1 MDVPPLMQDTLYQAL
16 NGAAVHAAGR
26 VWRIHVDGMVH
37 SRDGWLIRLA
47 LVGQPNQRI
56 TIRASYLTAGAAP
69 FVMEKIRD
77 WLADPSH
84 ADFDTLVIDDVR
96 QGEGDEGERPAAGSP
111 TRPVVL
117 IVDDVP
123 DHLQLYELTLSDRYT
138 VLRASSGRQAC
149 EIAYAHKPQVVVLD
163 VMMPDLDG
171 WTVCERLKSNEATAT
186 TPVIMMTA
194 SAAPDLAARARAA
207 GVVAVLRKPYV
218 IEHLAQ
224 TVASALRLAK

>member
-1 MDVPPLMQDTLYQAL
+1 MSDTLYQAL
-16 NGAAVHAAGR
+16 NGAAVHSAGR
-26 VWRIHVDGMVH
+26 AWRIHVDGMVH

-47 LVGQPNQRI
+47 LVGQPNQRL
-56 TIRASYLTAGAAP
+56 TIRASYLTAGTAP
-69 FVMEKIRD
+69 LVMDRIRD
-77 WLADPSH
+77 WLTDPSH
-84 ADFDTLVIDDVR
+84 ADFDTLVIADAP
-96 QGEGDEGERPAAGSP
+96 EGDEIGEPAPPEPRS

-123 DHLQLYELTLSDRYT
+123 DHLQLYEMTLSDDYT

-149 EIAYAHKPQVVVLD
+149 EIAYEHKPQVVVLD

-171 WTVCERLKSNEATAT
+171 WTVCERLKSNEATAS

-224 TVASALRLAK
+224 TVATALQHAK